1 MYCSAVLRLNLK
13 PGDFTSLCTLAFN
26 HHGTHANKFH
36 LSNYPTD
43 FNKCGGKI
51 PIKNTVVTR
60 LCMVLPG
67 IRGSS
72 VWILLPITL
81 MAPRTQRRLLYSYKI
96 CAPLTLGEYIFGSY
110 CYSKNMVTI
119 QRLDTDI
126 LHFLFTGIYRICYSQ
141 DLPEKHAVL

>member
-1 MYCSAVLRLNLK
+1 MQGCVLFSTVRLDLK

-51 PIKNTVVTR
+51 PIKNTVLTR

-67 IRGSS
+67 IRRSS
-72 VWILLPITL
+72 VWNLLPVTL
-81 MAPRTQRRLLYSYKI
+81 TAPRTQRWLLYSYKI

-110 CYSKNMVTI
+110 CYCV
-119 QRLDTDI
+119 
-126 LHFLFTGIYRICYSQ
+126 
-141 DLPEKHAVL
+141 